1 MRRWFSAG
9 LVPVLALLLS
19 GCPGDACEAD
29 SDCGSGERC
38 VWARHA
44 SESDD
49 APSSQMCATR
59 DFVDDKPSPETK
71 RGYHLHSVTVGTGGA
86 NVTFT
91 HDD

>member
-1 MRRWFSAG
+1 
-9 LVPVLALLLS
+9 
-19 GCPGDACEAD
+19 
-29 SDCGSGERC
+29 
-38 VWARHA
+38 
-44 SESDD
+44 
-49 APSSQMCATR
+49 MCATR